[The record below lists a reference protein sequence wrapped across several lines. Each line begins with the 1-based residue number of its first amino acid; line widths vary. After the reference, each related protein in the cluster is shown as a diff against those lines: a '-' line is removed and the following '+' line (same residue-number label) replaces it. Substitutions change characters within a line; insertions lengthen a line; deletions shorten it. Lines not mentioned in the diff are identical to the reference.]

1 MSYKLFSIIY
11 PKKIKDKY
19 SKLLKYLEIKI
30 NPDVFIG
37 FITFFGFGI
46 ALLLAFYLNIIT
58 KVNLFLL
65 VISLFLSFE
74 FLIYLYLNYKVDKK
88 AKEVEEVLPDALQL
102 MASNLRAG
110 LTTEKAL
117 FSSARKE
124 FGILQQELSRIGKE
138 VATGKE
144 LGIALKGITKRIRS
158 DKLEK
163 TISLIVTGINAGGEL
178 SELLE
183 QTSNNL
189 KQQALMEKRVRSSVL
204 MYVIFIFIAVG
215 IGAPAL
221 YSLSS
226 FLVEVLTE
234 KIAIEIPQESLTQTS
249 LPMSFSKPNI
259 TTQFTIIYTIIS
271 LITSSILS
279 SLVLGLISKGKESE
293 GMKYIP
299 ILIILT
305 LTVFFITR
313 LIIKS
318 LLGGLFGF

>member
-1 MSYKLFSIIY
+1 
-11 PKKIKDKY
+11 
-19 SKLLKYLEIKI
+19 
-30 NPDVFIG
+30 
-37 FITFFGFGI
+37 
-46 ALLLAFYLNIIT
+46 
-58 KVNLFLL
+58 
-65 VISLFLSFE
+65 
-74 FLIYLYLNYKVDKK
+74 
-88 AKEVEEVLPDALQL
+88 

-189 KQQALMEKRVRSSVL
+189 KQQALVEKRVRSSVL

-221 YSLSS
+221 YGLSS

-249 LPMSFSKPNI
+249 LPMSF
-259 TTQFTIIYTIIS
+259 
-271 LITSSILS
+271 
-279 SLVLGLISKGKESE
+279 
-293 GMKYIP
+293 
-299 ILIILT
+299 
-305 LTVFFITR
+305 
-313 LIIKS
+313 
-318 LLGGLFGF
+318 